1 MSQRLIRRTVNQSRN
16 SIADLLEVVLVGEL
30 LAPGTRLLLVSP
42 WLSDMP
48 VIDNRSGQYG
58 QLDSRWSATRIRFS
72 ETLRALLLRG
82 TTLDLACRTGA
93 REQEFVDHLRRA
105 VEGDGTDSL
114 LRVHQ
119 DPALVYL
126 EQEHG
131 KALVADN
138 WALHGSMNFT
148 YSGVEINGEIV
159 TFTTDTEQVSTLAA
173 ELAPLFGEEQ

>member
-16 SIADLLEVVLVGEL
+16 SVADLLEVVFVGEL

-48 VIDNRSGQYG
+48 VVDNRSGRYG
-58 QLDSRWSATRIRFS
+58 QLDSRWGATRIRFS
-72 ETLRALLLRG
+72 EVLRTLLARG
-82 TTLDLACRTGA
+82 TTLDLACRTEP
-93 REQEFVDHLRRA
+93 RELEFVDRLRRA
-105 VEGDGTDSL
+105 AEGDGTDSL

-119 DPALVYL
+119 DAALVYL
-126 EQEHG
+126 GQEHG

-159 TFTTDTEQVSTLAA
+159 TFTTDAEQVSALAA
-173 ELAPLFGEEQ
+173 ELSPLFEEDQ